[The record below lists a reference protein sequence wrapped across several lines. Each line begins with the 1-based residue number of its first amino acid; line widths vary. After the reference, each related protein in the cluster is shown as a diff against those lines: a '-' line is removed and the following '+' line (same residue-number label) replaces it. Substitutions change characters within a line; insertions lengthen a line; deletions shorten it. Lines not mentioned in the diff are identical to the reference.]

1 MLSTYL
7 MEHIH
12 TGALHTR
19 VNQVIGV
26 HMNLNVYYPSYMYIY
41 IERERGGNMF
51 LSQLLSKRL
60 KERKCAQLLSTLICF
75 DVAME

>member
-41 IERERGGNMF
+41 RERAGGGGGLVGNMF
-51 LSQLLSKRL
+51 LSQLLS
-60 KERKCAQLLSTLICF
+60 
-75 DVAME
+75 